1 MNLRSD
7 QGPATTASAD
17 GGLCLKTDPGDEGGR
32 IRIHLAGSLTVDTP
46 AAAWRDFPLAD
57 LAKGERELAVDLSGL
72 TDLDLNGSAQLL
84 SALEQA
90 GPVGRKAEISG
101 LSDDFAAIYNLA
113 REALK
118 APSASPPAK
127 IGLVEETGR
136 SAWAMKDDLVNIT
149 TFTGEILAEF
159 LRSLRHPSTIRWGT
173 VFNVAEM
180 AGVNAVPIVSLVSFL
195 VGLIIA
201 FQSAMVLK
209 LFGMEIFVA
218 KMVGVAVVRELGPLI
233 AAIVLAGRSGSAFSA
248 ELGAMKAAEE
258 VDAITTMGLSP
269 VRELALPR
277 VLASILTTPIVTLIA
292 CFAGIFGGSLV
303 LLVMGYSSVT
313 YWQEAISMV
322 SPATYYISV
331 FKSCLFGFTVAAV
344 GCQRGLA
351 AGDGPGAVGQ
361 ATTSGVVTNILLIV
375 NIDSLLAVLFYVLDI

>member
-1 MNLRSD
+1 MTD
-7 QGPATTASAD
+7 GPGHSPAGSLSLKVTGPEGSA
-17 GGLCLKTDPGDEGGR
+17 GE
-32 IRIHLAGSLTVDTP
+32 IRVSLAGPLTVDTP
-46 AAAWRDFPLAD
+46 AAAWRDFPLQE
-57 LAKGERELAVDLSGL
+57 LKKGGRTLTVDLGGL
-72 TDLDLNGSAQLL
+72 SDLDLNGAAQLI
-84 SALEQA
+84 SYFEQA
-90 GPVGRKAEISG
+90 GLEQGPTQVSG
-101 LSDDFAAIYNLA
+101 LSGDFKAIYDLA
-113 REALK
+113 WSALQSS
-118 APSASPPAK
+118 SADPPQRV
-127 IGLVEETGR
+127 GLVEETGR
-136 SAWAMKDDLVNIT
+136 GVVAMKDDLVGMI
-149 TFTGEILAEF
+149 TFTGELLAEF
-159 LRSLRHPSTIRWGT
+159 VRSLWRPSSIRWAS
-173 VFNVAEM
+173 VFNVAET

-218 KMVGVAVVRELGPLI
+218 NMVGVAVVRELGPLI

-269 VRELALPR
+269 VRELALSR
-277 VLASILTTPIVTLIA
+277 VLASLLTTPIVTLIA

-303 LLVMGYSSVT
+303 LLAMGYSSVT

-322 SPATYYISV
+322 SPATYYISI
-331 FKSCLFGFTVAAV
+331 FKSFLFGFTLAAV

-375 NIDSLLAVLFYVLDI
+375 IVDSLLAVLFYVLDI

>member
-1 MNLRSD
+1 M
-7 QGPATTASAD
+7 
-17 GGLCLKTDPGDEGGR
+17 
-32 IRIHLAGSLTVDTP
+32 
-46 AAAWRDFPLAD
+46 
-57 LAKGERELAVDLSGL
+57 
-72 TDLDLNGSAQLL
+72 
-84 SALEQA
+84 
-90 GPVGRKAEISG
+90 
-101 LSDDFAAIYNLA
+101 
-113 REALK
+113 
-118 APSASPPAK
+118 
-127 IGLVEETGR
+127 EETGQ
-136 SAWAMKDDLVNIT
+136 SVVAMKDDLVNMT
-149 TFTGEILAEF
+149 AFTGEMVMEF
-159 LRSLRHPSTIRWGT
+159 LRSIRHPSTVRWGS
-173 VFNVAEM
+173 VFNVAER

-218 KMVGVAVVRELGPLI
+218 NMVGVAVVRELGPLI

-277 VLASILTTPIVTLIA
+277 VLSSVLTTPVVTLIA

-303 LLVMGYSSVT
+303 LLAMGYSMLT

-322 SPATYYISV
+322 SAATYYISV
-331 FKSCLFGFTVAAV
+331 SKSILFGFTVAAV
-344 GCQRGLA
+344 GCQRGLT
-351 AGDGPGAVGQ
+351 AGDGPGAVGR

-375 NIDSLLAVLFYVLDI
+375 IIDSLLAVLFYVLDI